1 MLSQQRFYP
10 VGANNP
16 VHVDVRVIAATN
28 KNLEDEIA
36 RGNFRED
43 LFYRLNV
50 IPFFVPPLRDRKEDI
65 PSLVREFLSEF
76 GQQYGRPR
84 VEISDS
90 ALTQLRS
97 YNWPGNVRELRNVIE
112 RVLIL
117 NPKATRIEVKHL
129 PVLVQRTDGARN
141 CDKDREEFSTLHQ
154 AREAYERD
162 YILKELDRTHGN
174 ITRAAE
180 SLGLV
185 RSLKGDRYGL
195 ADLGAA
201 LIGNPGI
208 AGMVE
213 HHALL
218 YADLADPVRLL
229 RGQAQPT
236 RLSGYWP
243 YASGTAAEPEAYAR
257 YSALMGASQAMIA
270 GDILD
275 ACDLSSTQSL
285 MDVGGGEGVFL
296 EAVAARHPQLDL
308 TLLDLPAVATRAT
321 ARLSRLGLGDRITCR
336 GGDFHA
342 GLPSG
347 ADAISLVRIV
357 HDHDDGP
364 AQALLA
370 AAHGALPPGGRLILA
385 EPMAGTPGAE
395 PVGDAY
401 FGLYLLAMGSGRPR
415 RSEELRTMLREA
427 GFASVQEPKTRRPLL
442 ARVLIAQKS
451 GAN

>member
-1 MLSQQRFYP
+1 MDPPAPAAWGDRWLAWRNRLVANPRFQRW
-10 VGANNP
+10 
-16 VHVDVRVIAATN
+16 ATGFP
-28 KNLEDEIA
+28 LTRGIA
-36 RGNFRED
+36 RRNTRALFDLCAGFVYAQVLTACIRLD
-43 LFYRLNV
+43 LFAILADGPITTDVLARRLDL
-50 IPFFVPPLRDRKEDI
+50 PPD
-65 PSLVREFLSEF
+65 
-76 GQQYGRPR
+76 
-84 VEISDS
+84 
-90 ALTQLRS
+90 
-97 YNWPGNVRELRNVIE
+97 N
-112 RVLIL
+112 
-117 NPKATRIEVKHL
+117 
-129 PVLVQRTDGARN
+129 AR
-141 CDKDREEFSTLHQ
+141 RL
-154 AREAYERD
+154 
-162 YILKELDRTHGN
+162 L
-174 ITRAAE
+174 RAAE

-185 RSLKGDRYGL
+185 RALKGDRYGL

-270 GDILD
+270 EDVLD
-275 ACDLSSTQSL
+275 ACDLSGARRL

-296 EAVAARHPQLDL
+296 EAVAARHPNLGL
-308 TLLDLPAVATRAT
+308 TLFDLPAVAERAT
-321 ARLSRLGLGDRITCR
+321 ARLSRLGLGARITCR

-347 ADAISLVRIV
+347 ADTISLVRIV
-357 HDHDDGP
+357 HDHDDRP
-364 AQALLA
+364 ARALLA
-370 AAHGALPPGGRLILA
+370 AAHAALPPGGRLILA

-415 RSEELRTMLREA
+415 RGDELCSTLREA
-427 GFASVQEPKTRRPLL
+427 GFASAYERGTRRPLL

-451 GAN
+451 GAP